1 MNSVPD
7 HMKKSLTIGY
17 STCPNDT
24 FIFYALA
31 HKLIDCGGIN
41 FNTVLKDVEALNQ
54 DARLGRYE
62 VSKLSFSAMAY
73 LRDSYGL
80 LKSGAA
86 IGKGCGPLIVTRP
99 GFDLNK
105 LSSSTIV
112 VPGLWTTACMLLGL
126 YLAQKPQVVP
136 MQFDHIMPAIQKGM
150 FEAGVIIHEGR
161 FTYPDYELVCLVDLG
176 RWWEEKTGLP
186 IPLGGICVRRDLPKE
201 TIKKIETAIRDS
213 VSYSKEHPGQ
223 ADQYIRHYAAEMSDS
238 VIQNHIDLYVNDFT
252 VNLGKTGE
260 KAIEKLF
267 TMAWNVGM
275 IPKGK
280 KPLFA

>member
-1 MNSVPD
+1 MNSVPN

-41 FNTVLKDVEALNQ
+41 FNTELKDVEALNQ

-73 LRDSYGL
+73 LRDSYAL

-112 VPGLWTTACMLLGL
+112 VPGLWTTACMLLEL
-126 YLAQKPQVVP
+126 YLAQKPQVVT

-201 TIKKIETAIRDS
+201 TIKKIETAIRNS

-267 TMAWNVGM
+267 KMAWNVGM
-275 IPKGK
+275 IPEGK